1 MISTF
6 YIYAD
11 GNDLESI
18 AAEVRSRIET
28 FVEPYRGRVR
38 VVDQRAE
45 EVAAELPDW
54 DLGVNFEFESLTDA
68 EKKDLLLFFQC
79 LSAEFGRDFI
89 LGGALPHGLSEDF
102 VSISAAE
109 SLEPAIDVLTAN
121 EKRG

>member
-11 GNDLESI
+11 GNDLDDI
-18 AAEVRSRIET
+18 AAEVRSRIEA

-45 EVAAELPDW
+45 EVSTDLPDW

-68 EKKDLLLFFQC
+68 EKKDLLLFFQF
-79 LSAEFGRDFI
+79 LSAEFDRDFI

-102 VSISAAE
+102 VSVSATE
-109 SLEPAIDVLTAN
+109 SLEPAIDLLTGN
-121 EKRG
+121 EKSG

>member
-1 MISTF
+1 VISTF

-11 GNDLESI
+11 GNDLDGI
-18 AAEVRSRIET
+18 AAEVRLRIET

-45 EVAAELPDW
+45 DASADLPNW

-79 LSAEFGRDFI
+79 LSAEFGREFI
-89 LGGALPHGLSEDF
+89 LGAALPHGLSEDF
-102 VSISAAE
+102 ISVSAAE
-109 SLEPAIDVLTAN
+109 SLEPAIDLLTAN
-121 EKRG
+121 EKTG